1 MNTFTV
7 NIYTPEAQA
16 VNEEAVMLT
25 VPGADGGYG
34 LMYNHLPC
42 VIGLVAGEIVL
53 TQDGET
59 RRFACGEGFLEM
71 RDNRANMFVHRCA
84 EVRP

>member
-1 MNTFTV
+1 MKTFTV

-16 VNEEAVMLT
+16 VCEEAEALT

-34 LMYNHLPC
+34 LLYNHLPC
-42 VIGLVAGEIVL
+42 VIGLVAGDIVL

-71 RDNRANMFVHRCA
+71 RDNRADIFVNACE
-84 EVRP
+84 EVK